1 MIFKIKLIFHWIKI
15 FIYSFLYKINILNI
29 HSPFVYNFHDTVVNS
44 NGNFSLLENFK
55 KKNKE
60 LFTRKNHRKITFLF
74 KCVNYFKVKSVYV
87 DCNDF
92 FYLLTVGSAVY
103 KGNISIKNID
113 LFSDSQLEVLE
124 KNNIKIKKNTLPE
137 LAFFFDIVNIDIK
150 TIINYKFVIIYKPY
164 KDKKSKYIWNN
175 ISYLPKFKI
184 LIDLYDFAILVNI
197 NASRNKFYFRY
208 R

>member
-1 MIFKIKLIFHWIKI
+1 MIFKIKLILHWIKI
-15 FIYSFLYKINILNI
+15 YIYNFLYKINILNI
-29 HSPFVYNFHDTVVNS
+29 HSPFVYDFRDNVINSYCNFR
-44 NGNFSLLENFK
+44 LLENFK

-60 LFTRKNHRKITFLF
+60 LFTRKNHRKIIFLF
-74 KCVNYFKVKSVYV
+74 KSINYFKVKSVYI

-92 FYLLTVGSAVY
+92 FYLLTIGSAVS

-124 KNNIKIKKNTLPE
+124 KNNIKIKKNILPE
-137 LAFFFDIVNIDIK
+137 LAFFFDIANIDIK
-150 TIINYKFVIIYKPY
+150 TIINYKFVIIYKPH

-184 LIDLYDFAILVNI
+184 LIDLYDFGILVNI